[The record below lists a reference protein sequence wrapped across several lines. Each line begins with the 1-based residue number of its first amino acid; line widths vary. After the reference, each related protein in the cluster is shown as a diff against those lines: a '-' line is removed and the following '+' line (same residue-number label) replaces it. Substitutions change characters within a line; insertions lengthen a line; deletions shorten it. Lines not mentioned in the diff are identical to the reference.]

1 MLGRF
6 AMELSTS
13 ESITMIYCR
22 FTLKPNKRSLCSE
35 VCMLGEITTKEQIN
49 KLTHEQHIAYSQL
62 AIAHLHNV
70 DWNSYNKAKRQSKAS
85 DYENFLQL
93 APTPSPYRSWPE
105 FHMFN
110 NTIFRSTKLKLEIK
124 LKSLLLPDYL

>member
-13 ESITMIYCR
+13 ESITMIYWR

-35 VCMLGEITTKEQIN
+35 VCMLGEITKKEQIN

-62 AIAHLHNV
+62 A
-70 DWNSYNKAKRQSKAS
+70 
-85 DYENFLQL
+85 
-93 APTPSPYRSWPE
+93 PTPSPYRSRPE

-110 NTIFRSTKLKLEIK
+110 NTYLSKYKTEAGNKVKKLTSLAKGTKRPETETVIK
-124 LKSLLLPDYL
+124 HK